1 MNATKLKGVRKTL
14 GKTQEKSLNE
24 SFQKMKN
31 LITDLDKLLSKQPY
45 LSKKQPYLSKA
56 LEETSHF
63 LYWDIS
69 EGDLWVK
76 IFKRIKPRGNYL
88 I

>member
-1 MNATKLKGVRKTL
+1 
-14 GKTQEKSLNE
+14 
-24 SFQKMKN
+24 MKN
-31 LITDLDKLLSKQPY
+31 MITDLDKLLSKQPY

-69 EGDLWVK
+69 EGDL
-76 IFKRIKPRGNYL
+76 G
-88 I
+88 